1 MEIYE
6 IIGKLLGAVVVA
18 ILAYF
23 APKVKTWMNVH
34 MNKTMVDN
42 VMVLVDA
49 FVRAADQLYHDDDPT
64 GEKRNAYVK
73 KQLML
78 AGVEITE
85 TVINLIEGA
94 VFDVNMERYGVSPVA
109 FIDETLPTMTSGYIA
124 PTENKVE
131 TAEDTPVEKKSA
143 AKKTTAKKSTA
154 KTTKATSEG

>member
-1 MEIYE
+1 MEIFE

-23 APKVKTWMNVH
+23 APKIKAWMNVH

-42 VMVLVDA
+42 VVTLIDS
-49 FVRAADQLYHDDDPT
+49 FVRAADQLYHDDDHT

-78 AGVEITE
+78 AGVEISE

-94 VFDVNMERYGVSPVA
+94 VFDVNIACKSVADFDDSLPVA
-109 FIDETLPTMTSGYIA
+109 TSGYIETVTTSF
-124 PTENKVE
+124 PPVE
-131 TAEDTPVEKKSA
+131 SEKKSTE
-143 AKKTTAKKSTA
+143 KKTTS
-154 KTTKATSEG
+154 KATSTNKSTGKYVKVKA